1 MVKKKSLITEK
12 KNMKLIENIFMNY
25 KIDYKK
31 LYEEAQN
38 EIKKL
43 RAENK
48 IK

>member
-1 MVKKKSLITEK
+1 MIKKKRLRTEK
-12 KNMKLIENIFMNY
+12 KNIKLIENNFMNY